1 MQKRGMIMTSKIK
14 DCILSTLEGGG
25 FQDLC
30 DTLLCAEGYEGIFSL
45 GMKAGTLKTTI
56 GNPDT
61 YFRSKSGKYIFVAY
75 TTEQTNINRKIKED
89 IEKCLDQEK
98 TGVDVNDI
106 EKIICCHTSSTLK
119 AGDDQSLRELCNS
132 YGIELELYGID
143 RIANLLYRVYPYI
156 AKDKLNFSIDS
167 NQIFPREE
175 FVKQYNN
182 SNGRTAPLTTAFMH
196 REKEKKEILKA
207 LEKEKVIIILGKAG
221 VGKTRLALEI
231 ANKYYEENKCK
242 ILCIK
247 CNDLPIMEDL
257 SRYISTAGKYLIFVD
272 DANELVGL
280 SHLVEYA
287 IRDDERYDI
296 RIIAT
301 VRDYASKFVI
311 NETEKLVDVKCFAI
325 SKFSNQEI
333 REFIKTNLK
342 IEKSDYIEQIVSIA
356 AGNPRIAYMAGKL
369 AIEKNDLR
377 SIANMEEL
385 YKNYYKFFL
394 ETTTILTD
402 IRLCLTVGVT
412 SIFNTIDLEN
422 LDRIQ
427 DILNIIGMT
436 QEEFAAN
443 IHSLH
448 SMEYIEIKSERVAQI
463 SDQCLSNYM
472 LYYVFFEKRLIIFS
486 DILRA
491 GFWKYKNST
500 IKSVDILLNIFYS
513 EEMKDYLTDE
523 ISKVWDEFKK
533 DYKVFGEFIRA
544 FHIFKP
550 EESLLYVNEN
560 IEQAESV
567 DIDINL
573 LEDEEKKWNVDIRD
587 SILQLLVGYEKDYGL
602 VEAIELAIR
611 YCMKKQDAVKL
622 VYSLFKAYYSI
633 NEHSY
638 YEDYYVQNL
647 IIDKIRENLDCPIIK
662 KLFYKVSSHYLSLYF
677 DCVEIERGHVMTSC
691 RIPVFLTEGS
701 KQYRSKIW
709 SEIISLAN
717 DKENVEDIVYLLC
730 TYPNLYANKST
741 FSDEL
746 EFDWKNISLVLER
759 IRGYVEPFRFAYI
772 CSRFFRIS
780 EIHSFELTEK
790 YREIFDTG
798 DWNIYRVLSNQF
810 YRDTSNY
817 EEWQA
822 VYELNIKNCYEKYHA
837 DQMKDL
843 VQSISNIIRI
853 IGSREADIGAGIAT
867 LCTLLAQDKEKLW
880 EFVLAFF
887 SFGANIE
894 FRPEMLIA
902 PLLKYYDCKKVQEC
916 IWNSSFPMKK
926 QWQFTYYEMIDD
938 NEVIQDDYQRLMGI
952 ITESIVVCEKEK
964 FEVNLRLLDKFK
976 KFSPNIYVNITKAL
990 LIKAENST
998 SIFRRYFSNLFDANY
1013 FTPEDV
1019 LNIYQDAEIE
1029 LKHIYFKCLLECSYI
1044 DYRGTFLSRFIL
1056 EDIEWIKW
1064 YARYIQ
1070 KTQENYLMNDE
1081 EYRMDNCWIQEN
1093 FLNIF
1098 DLYFE
1103 ELLCN
1108 QSFFWYGRSYFQKL
1122 LSFNAQEGIDNRKEQ
1137 WIIHYIRKKSDS
1149 ENIIKLF
1156 GILKDMK
1163 NGIRKKAILCFLEC
1177 NSDFELFSRLSLVS
1191 DSWTGTSS
1199 LTDKI
1204 IFCEELLSEI
1214 SGVQFLKHKKR
1225 IRDEIA
1231 KWKAVRNREEVEE
1244 ILMKLYQ

>member
-1 MQKRGMIMTSKIK
+1 MTSKIK

-30 DTLLCAEGYEGIFSL
+30 DTLLCAEGYEDIFSL

-75 TTEQTNINRKIKED
+75 TTEQTNIDRKIKED

-119 AGDDQSLRELCNS
+119 AGVDQSLREFCNS
-132 YGIELELYGID
+132 QGIELELYGID
-143 RIANLLYRVYPYI
+143 KIANLLYKDYPYI
-156 AKDKLNFSIDS
+156 ARDKLNFSIDS
-167 NQIFPREE
+167 NQILPKKE
-175 FVKQYNN
+175 FVRQYEN
-182 SNGRTAPLTTAFMH
+182 SNGRTAPLATVFMH
-196 REKEKKEILKA
+196 REKEKKEILEA
-207 LEKEKVIIILGKAG
+207 LETEKVIIILGKAG
-221 VGKTRLALEI
+221 VGKTRLGLEI
-231 ANKYYEENKCK
+231 ADKYYEENKCK

-247 CNDLPIMEDL
+247 SNGLPIMDDL
-257 SRYISTAGKYLIFVD
+257 SRHFSTAEKYLIFVD

-280 SHLVEYA
+280 SHLVEYV
-287 IRDDERYDI
+287 ICNYERYDI

-301 VRDYASKFVI
+301 VRDYASKSVI
-311 NETEKLVDVKCFAI
+311 NEIEKLVDLKCFVI
-325 SKFSNQEI
+325 SKFSDQEI
-333 REFIKTNLK
+333 GEFVKTNLN
-342 IEKSDYIEQIVSIA
+342 IENNDYIEQIVCIA

-377 SIANMEEL
+377 SIVNMEEL
-385 YKNYYKFFL
+385 YKSYYSYFL
-394 ETTTILTD
+394 ENTTILTD

-412 SIFNTIDLEN
+412 SIFNIIDLEN
-422 LDRIQ
+422 LGKIQ

-436 QEEFAAN
+436 QEEFTDN
-443 IHSLH
+443 IYSLH
-448 SMEYIEIKSERVAQI
+448 SMEYVEIKSKSVVQI

-472 LYYVFFEKRLIIFS
+472 LYYVFFEKKLIIFS
-486 DILRA
+486 EILRA
-491 GFWKYKNST
+491 GFWKYKDRT

-513 EEMKDYLTDE
+513 EEMKEYLTNE
-523 ISKVWDEFKK
+523 ISKVWDELKK
-533 DYKVFGEFIRA
+533 DDKVFREFIRA

-550 EESLLYVNEN
+550 EESLLYVNEI

-567 DIDINL
+567 DVDINS
-573 LEDEEKKWNVDIRD
+573 LEDEEKKWEVDIRD

-622 VYSLFKAYYSI
+622 VYSLFKLHYSI
-633 NEHSY
+633 NKHSY
-638 YEDYYVQNL
+638 FEDYYVQNL

-662 KLFYKVSSHYLSLYF
+662 KLFYKMSSHYLSLYF
-677 DCVEIERGHVMTSC
+677 DCVEIGRGNVVTSYP
-691 RIPVFLTEGS
+691 IFVFLTEGS
-701 KQYRSKIW
+701 KKYRSKIW
-709 SEIISLAN
+709 TEIISLAN
-717 DKENVEDIVYLLC
+717 DKENVEDIVHLLC
-730 TYPNLYANKST
+730 TYPNLYVNRSK

-746 EFDWKNISLVLER
+746 EFDWKNISLVLEC

-772 CSRFFRIS
+772 CSRYFRIS
-780 EIHSFELTEK
+780 EIYSFGLTKK
-790 YREIFDTG
+790 YREIFDTE
-798 DWNIYRVLSNQF
+798 DWNIYRALSNQF

-817 EEWQA
+817 EEWKA
-822 VYELNIKNCYEKYHA
+822 VYKLNIKKCYEKYHA

-853 IGSREADIGAGIAT
+853 IGSREADIGAGITT
-867 LCTLLAQDKEKLW
+867 LCRLLVHDKEKLW
-880 EFVLAFF
+880 EFILAFF
-887 SFGANIE
+887 SFGENIE

-902 PLLKYYDCKKVQEC
+902 PLLEYYDCKKVQKC

-938 NEVIQDDYQRLMGI
+938 NEVIQDDYQQLMEL

-964 FEVNLRLLDKFK
+964 FEVNLKLLDKFK
-976 KFSPNIYVNITKAL
+976 KFSPNIYVDITKAL
-990 LIKAENST
+990 LINAENST
-998 SIFRRYFSNLFDANY
+998 SIFRRYFSKLFDANY

-1029 LKHIYFKCLLECSYI
+1029 LKHIYFKCLFECSDI
-1044 DYRGTFLSRFIL
+1044 DDRGTFLSRFIL
-1056 EDIEWIKW
+1056 EDIEWIKC
-1064 YARYIQ
+1064 YARYI
-1070 KTQENYLMNDE
+1070 KKMLENHPMNDE
-1081 EYRMDNCWIQEN
+1081 EYRMENCWKQEN

-1103 ELLCN
+1103 ELFCD

-1122 LSFNAQEGIDNRKEQ
+1122 LSYNTQKGIDKRKEQ

-1156 GILKDMK
+1156 GILTYMK
-1163 NGIRKKAILCFLEC
+1163 NEIRKKAILCFLEC

-1191 DSWTGTSS
+1191 NSHTGISS

-1204 IFCEELLSEI
+1204 IFCKELLSEI
-1214 SGVQFLKHKKR
+1214 SGVQFLNHKKR
-1225 IRDEIA
+1225 IKDEIA
-1231 KWKAVRNREEVEE
+1231 KLKAFRNREEVEK